1 MDLND
6 STLFYLRII
15 GFVTSAILLFEST
28 ETNKDIDTGTG
39 ICGITLAIVVTAV
52 VFLSLFSYRDNVKD
66 E

>member
-6 STLFYLRII
+6 GTLFYLRII

-28 ETNKDIDTGTG
+28 ETNKDIDTATG
-39 ICGITLAIVVTAV
+39 ICGITLAIVVTAI